1 MDSDQ
6 GHLFCK
12 ECIYKYLLTKKKE
25 YEEQMEAYQQMIQDE
40 EVLNGFIL
48 WCNSKKLERIRKQKK
63 RKFVMISRECSPLQP
78 AITNMYIPF
87 F

>member
-25 YEEQMEAYQQMIQDE
+25 YEEQLEAYQKMIQDE
-40 EVLNGFIL
+40 EVQCEFSN
-48 WCNSKKLERIRKQKK
+48 
-63 RKFVMISRECSPLQP
+63 
-78 AITNMYIPF
+78 
-87 F
+87 